1 MHMHMHM
8 HMHTCTC
15 DTIDR
20 TFSHAWLRTW
30 RPWSICQPPVETRFI
45 VPNRHIKRTKHM
57 HCQCICKHAQQAT
70 YKGAP
75 NADQFM
81 GNQSREFMIQSHHSN
96 PAHAHVHLYAPAQAP
111 IEAHK
116 VPNPTERPAVAASS
130 LAVRDPD
137 EVG

>member
-1 MHMHMHM
+1 MMQTPGGNAFHSPQQAYQAYQTYALPMHMQAQYHH
-8 HMHTCTC
+8 
-15 DTIDR
+15 
-20 TFSHAWLRTW
+20 
-30 RPWSICQPPVETRFI
+30 Q
-45 VPNRHIKRTKHM
+45 
-57 HCQCICKHAQQAT
+57 HAQQAT

-81 GNQSREFMIQSHHSN
+81 GNQSREFMIQSHHSI
-96 PAHAHVHLYAPAQAP
+96 PAHAHMHRCAPAQAP